1 MIRRFLVPYLM
12 GKRRDGLQRVQL
24 LDAQPWTVL
33 RSPLSTATELPDR
46 DEQMRSMGRVYAE
59 LAQQVAAA
67 AADGELPVS
76 IAGDCVSTMGV
87 MAGLQRA
94 GREPQRMLW
103 LDAHGDFHTWS
114 TTQTQYLG
122 GMPLAMLVGRP
133 DRRQHQRDSIAA
145 LRQAVGARP
154 YPEHKVLLSDARDL
168 DPGED
173 EALAQSA
180 IVRCPLDQVL
190 RHLSPHESLYVH
202 FDTDVLDE
210 AQRMPALKYH
220 VPAGPRV
227 EEMAELFR
235 RLRDYPLLAVSVSAW
250 HSELD
255 EGDQAAR
262 ICLELLEE
270 LLPDGRSTPR
280 ERNSASTSSTQS
292 ARPARAVSS
301 DSSGASG
308 TS

>member
-1 MIRRFLVPYLM
+1 MIRRLLVPYLM
-12 GKRRDGLQRVQL
+12 GKRRDGLQRVQII
-24 LDAQPWTVL
+24 DPHPWAVL
-33 RSPLSTATELPDR
+33 QSPQSTATELVDK
-46 DEQMRSMGRVYAE
+46 DEQMRSMGRVYAV
-59 LAQQVAAA
+59 LAEHVEAAVAA
-67 AADGELPVS
+67 GELPVS
-76 IAGDCVSTMGV
+76 ISGDCVSTMGV

-103 LDAHGDFHTWS
+103 LDAHGDFHTWA
-114 TTQTQYLG
+114 TTHTQYLG
-122 GMPLAMLVGRP
+122 GMPLAMLVGRQ
-133 DRRQHQRDSIAA
+133 DRRQNRRDSITA
-145 LRQAVGARP
+145 LR
-154 YPEHKVLLSDARDL
+154 EELVLLSDARDL

-173 EALAQSA
+173 VALARSA
-180 IVRCPLDQVL
+180 IVRCTLDQVL
-190 RHLSPHESLYVH
+190 GNLSTHETLYVH

-235 RLRDYPLLAVSVSAW
+235 CLRDYPLVAVSVSAW

-255 EGDQAAR
+255 AGDQAAR
-262 ICLELLEE
+262 ICLELLDE
-270 LLPDGRSTPR
+270 LLPGARSTPR

-292 ARPARAVSS
+292 AKPARAVSS

-308 TS
+308 AS